1 MRATILVSW
10 DTRVGVQLAV
20 GQCKYGLR
28 DRIEHRVVIFLSSG
42 TAALLLRFLIGPA
55 HAAEH
60 LLPAEVTEVSLVAV
74 DVQVVVS
81 LRVDAVQ
88 EFAG

>member
-1 MRATILVSW
+1 M
-10 DTRVGVQLAV
+10 
-20 GQCKYGLR
+20 GQCKYGLL
-28 DRIEHRVVIFLSSG
+28 DRIEHRVVIFLGSG

-60 LLPAEVTEVSLVAV
+60 LLPAEATEVSFIMVN
-74 DVQVVVS
+74 VQVVIL

>member
-1 MRATILVSW
+1 MGCSW
-10 DTRVGVQLAV
+10 RL
-20 GQCKYGLR
+20 GQCKYGLL

-60 LLPAEVTEVSLVAV
+60 LLPAEAAEVSFVTV

>member
-1 MRATILVSW
+1 MGCSW
-10 DTRVGVQLAV
+10 RL
-20 GQCKYGLR
+20 GQCQYGLL
-28 DRIEHRVVIFLSSG
+28 DWIKHRVVIFLGSG
-42 TAALLLRFLIGPA
+42 TAALLLRFLIRPA

-60 LLPAEVTEVSLVAV
+60 LLPAEVTKVSLVAV

-88 EFAG
+88 EFSG